1 MTEETN
7 QTSAKS
13 ERRVARA
20 HRILDAASSLILR
33 WGYNKTTIDDVAR
46 QAGVAKGTIYLH
58 WNTRDELFAALI
70 HRERL
75 AMSADLRAR
84 IAADPA
90 GGTLHGVLKHSALAL
105 MQRPLLK
112 ALLLG
117 DPAIVG
123 KLASSEHSSAA
134 FAERM
139 GGFGVYLAFLRERG
153 LLRADL
159 SAEQQLLVFSAIFA
173 GFFLAAP
180 LLPPELRRPDEEV
193 AGLMALTAQRVL
205 EPDRA
210 LADAE
215 LRELQQ
221 SFLGYIDRATAR
233 AEERLREELG

>member
-1 MTEETN
+1 MTEEASRT
-7 QTSAKS
+7 TAKN
-13 ERRVARA
+13 ERRIARA

-58 WNTRDELFAALI
+58 WNTREELFTALI

-90 GGTLHGVLKHSALAL
+90 GGTLHGLLKHSALAL

-117 DPAIVG
+117 DPTIVG
-123 KLASSEHSSAA
+123 KLAGGEHSSAA

-139 GGFGVYLAFLRERG
+139 AGFAVYLALLRERG
-153 LLRADL
+153 LLRTDL
-159 SAEQQLLVFSAIFA
+159 SPEQQLLVFSAIFA
-173 GFFLAAP
+173 GFFLATP
-180 LLPPELRRPDEEV
+180 LLPPELRRPDDEV
-193 AGLMALTAQRVL
+193 ADLMALAARRAL
-205 EPDRA
+205 EPEREFT
-210 LADAE
+210 ADE
-215 LRELQQ
+215 LRELQE
-221 SFLGYIDRATAR
+221 SFLGYIDHATVR
-233 AEERLREELG
+233 AEKRLREELG